1 MDSKSEKHET
11 LGRLQNR
18 VFRRMLRFSW
28 TENVMNENASED
40 LQGEENLLSGTY
52 LLRKKIQSSK
62 VDTGG

>member
-40 LQGEENLLSGTY
+40 LQGEENLPY
-52 LLRKKIQSSK
+52 LLRKKIQSSA